1 MNIYS
6 LFIAFQFSI
15 KKLST
20 LHSQLSTLNSISPC
34 LPTPESFYE
43 MFAMQVNRQKKKR

>member
-20 LHSQLSTLNSISPC
+20 LNFPLNKLFVFNFQFSIKKLST
-34 LPTPESFYE
+34 
-43 MFAMQVNRQKKKR
+43 